1 MATPESVPNS
11 FPIEQ
16 INRYEAALW
25 RHVAQTLFI
34 LDTFKRRAPSPSL
47 CARC

>member
-25 RHVAQTLFI
+25 RHVAQALFI
-34 LDTFKRRAPSPSL
+34 LAACKKRLPSP
-47 CARC
+47 